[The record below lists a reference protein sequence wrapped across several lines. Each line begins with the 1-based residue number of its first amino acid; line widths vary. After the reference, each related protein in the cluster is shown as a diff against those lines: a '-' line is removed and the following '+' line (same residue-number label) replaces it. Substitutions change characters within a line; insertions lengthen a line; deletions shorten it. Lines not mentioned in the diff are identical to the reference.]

1 LGALTFYILK
11 PCQGKAAFEVLLKS
25 KAQIKISECIL
36 NLTENGYDVV
46 DAGVML
52 VAKKN
57 AIEISIYPSAKL
69 LIKCESKDIAFAKAN
84 EIYGLL
90 GVSELL

>member
-1 LGALTFYILK
+1 MK

-25 KAQIKISECIL
+25 KAQIDINDGISTL
-36 NLTENGYDVV
+36 RENGYEVV

-57 AIEISIYPSAKL
+57 EIEISIYPSAKL
-69 LIKCESKDIAFAKAN
+69 LIKCNSKDEAAQKAN
-84 EIYGLL
+84 EIYRLL
-90 GVSELL
+90 GVPEPL